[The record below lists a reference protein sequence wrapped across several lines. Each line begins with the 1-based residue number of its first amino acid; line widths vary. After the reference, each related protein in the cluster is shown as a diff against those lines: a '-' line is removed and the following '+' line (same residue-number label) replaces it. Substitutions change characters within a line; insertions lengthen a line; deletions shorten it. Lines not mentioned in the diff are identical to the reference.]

1 MILSINEQA
10 RLFTYVFIA
19 GLASGALYDLIEIL
33 RLNVKHKSFFIYV
46 EDIIYWLVVI
56 MLLFLFMLD
65 KNHAE
70 IRLFDIAGFFGGML
84 IYNFLLSPF
93 VIKALMFV
101 IKIIK
106 LIIKLL
112 VEIIM
117 TPIRLIWLVIGKPV
131 RKAEDF
137 LKGYLKKVLH
147 LSAVYAKVN
156 KRRID
161 NQLRF
166 IRRKKE

>member
-19 GLASGALYDLIEIL
+19 GLASGALYDLIEIM

-46 EDIIYWLVVI
+46 EDII

-147 LSAVYAKVN
+147 LSAVYAKIN